1 MLQAEDPLSMFEGI
15 LEPELIQELQQVG
28 EQKRI
33 SAGQTLMEVGQ
44 TITHM
49 PLVLKGSIKV
59 MTVDEQGD
67 ELLLY
72 YLETGD
78 TCAMT
83 LQCCTRKASSN
94 IQAVVEEDVL
104 VVFIP
109 VDHLARWMGQYES
122 WREFVLQAYH
132 MRMTE
137 LFEAV
142 DNLAF
147 HDMRGRLI
155 KYLRDKA
162 MVHSSADLHITHHQ
176 IAQDLHSSRVVISR
190 LLKSL
195 ERDGLVSQGR
205 GRVEVLEFS
214 AS

>member
-1 MLQAEDPLSMFEGI
+1 MSINTLENLFEGI
-15 LEPELIQELQQVG
+15 FEPSLLKELEILG
-28 EQKRI
+28 EKKSI
-33 SAGQTLMEVGQ
+33 PAGTLLMEVGE

-49 PLVLKGSIKV
+49 PLVLNGSIKV
-59 MTVDEQGD
+59 MTVDPEGD

-72 YLETGD
+72 YLEQGD

-83 LQCCTRKASSN
+83 LQCCTRKAASD
-94 IQAVVEEDVL
+94 IQAVVEEDVDL
-104 VVFIP
+104 VFIP
-109 VDHLARWMGQYES
+109 VEHLSRWLGAYAS
-122 WREFVLQAYH
+122 WREYVLEAYH
-132 MRMTE
+132 NRMTE

-147 HDMRGRLI
+147 HDMRGRLE

-162 MVHSSADLHITHHQ
+162 MVHSQALLHITHLE

-195 ERDGLVSQGR
+195 EKEGFVAQGR
-205 GRVEVLEFS
+205 GTVEVLEFS
-214 AS
+214 SK